1 MKKTFILDT
10 NVLLYDAD
18 CLLSFDDNNIIIPLI
33 VLEEL
38 DEHKRRPDEV
48 GKNAR
53 RSVRMLDKFREK
65 GSLDE
70 GIQLDNGGTLTILG
84 SDKITSSFPFSQ
96 DLDMSTVDNI
106 ILAMSK
112 CLQATRKEK
121 VILVTKDINVR
132 VKCDALGINCE
143 DFNKHKIIDKSE
155 GLYTGV
161 RRANVSQELIDE
173 IYVKKE
179 IPFPHDILVDEI
191 YPNEFLVLKDQAS
204 GQGSAIVRYIKS
216 QDVLRLIPEIKNSWG
231 LMPRNKEQKFSFDIL
246 FDDDIRLVTLVGKA
260 GTGKTLLAAAAALEQ
275 SFSKNAKYK
284 KVVIS
289 RPIQAVGKD
298 IGYLPGDVYDKMAP
312 WIAPIRDN
320 LRYLFGDDKDT
331 LDMYVESGKIEI
343 EAITYIR
350 GRSISDAIIIIDE
363 AQNLTTH
370 ELKTIITRVGENTKI
385 ILTGD
390 IDQIDNTYLDATSN
404 GLSYTVEKFKDYNI
418 AAHVTLLKGERS
430 ELATLGSEIL

>member
-231 LMPRNKEQKFSFDIL
+231 LIPRNKEQKFSFDIL

>member
-1 MKKTFILDT
+1 
-10 NVLLYDAD
+10 
-18 CLLSFDDNNIIIPLI
+18 
-33 VLEEL
+33 
-38 DEHKRRPDEV
+38 
-48 GKNAR
+48 
-53 RSVRMLDKFREK
+53 
-65 GSLDE
+65 
-70 GIQLDNGGTLTILG
+70 
-84 SDKITSSFPFSQ
+84 
-96 DLDMSTVDNI
+96 MSTVDNM

-112 CLQATRKEK
+112 HLQAARKEK
-121 VILVTKDINVR
+121 VVLVTKDINVR

-143 DFNKHKIIDKSE
+143 DFNKHRIIDKSE
-155 GLYTGV
+155 GLYSGV
-161 RRANVSQELIDE
+161 RRADVSQELIDE
-173 IYVKKE
+173 IYLKKE
-179 IPFPHDILVDEI
+179 IPLPRDILVDKV
-191 YPNEFLVLKDQAS
+191 YPNEFLVLKDQTS

-231 LMPRNKEQKFSFDIL
+231 LIPRNKEQKFSFDIL
-246 FDDDIRLVTLVGKA
+246 FDDDIKLVTLVGKA

-289 RPIQAVGKD
+289 RPIQTVGKD
-298 IGYLPGDVYDKMAP
+298 IGYLPGDIYDKMAP

-390 IDQIDNTYLDATSN
+390 IDQIDNTYLDSTSN
-404 GLSYTVEKFKDYNI
+404 GLSYTVEKFKDYDI
-418 AAHVTLLKGERS
+418 SAHVTLLKGERS
-430 ELATLGSEIL
+430 ELATLGAEIL

>member
-10 NVLLYDAD
+10 NVLLYDAE

-38 DEHKRRPDEV
+38 DDHKRRPDEV

-53 RSVRMLDKFREK
+53 KSVRILDKLREQ
-65 GSLDE
+65 GSLSE
-70 GIQLDNGGTLTILG
+70 GISLENGGTLTILG
-84 SDKITSSFPFSQ
+84 SEQITCPFPA
-96 DLDMSTVDNI
+96 DLDESSVDNV
-106 ILAMSK
+106 ILAMTK
-112 CLQATRKEK
+112 CLQQTREEK

-132 VKCDALGINCE
+132 VKCDALGITCE
-143 DFNKHKIIDKSE
+143 DFNKHKIIEKSE

-161 RRANVSQELIDE
+161 RRCEAPQKTIDQIYTDREIAVPKDIIQDE
-173 IYVKKE
+173 IYA
-179 IPFPHDILVDEI
+179 
-191 YPNEFLVLKDQAS
+191 NEFIVFKDSMS
-204 GQGSAIVRYIKS
+204 GQGSAIARYMKKTETI
-216 QDVLRLIPEIKNSWG
+216 RLIPEIKSSWG
-231 LMPRNKEQKFSFDIL
+231 LIPRNKEQKFSFDIL
-246 FDDDIRLVTLVGKA
+246 FDDNIKLVTLVGKA
-260 GTGKTLLAAAAALEQ
+260 GTGKTLLAASAALEQ
-275 SFSKNAKYK
+275 SLSKNAKYK

-298 IGYLPGDVYDKMAP
+298 IGYLPGDLYDKMAP
-312 WIAPIRDN
+312 WISPIRDN

-331 LDMYVESGKIEI
+331 LDMYIESGKIEI

-390 IDQIDNTYLDATSN
+390 VDQIDNTYLDATSN
-404 GLSYTVEKFKDYNI
+404 GLSYTVEKFKEYDI

-430 ELATLGSEIL
+430 ELASLGAEIL

>member
-1 MKKTFILDT
+1 VKKTFILDT

-65 GSLDE
+65 GSLDK

-84 SDKITSSFPFSQ
+84 SDKITSPFPQ
-96 DLDMSTVDNI
+96 DLDMSTVDNM

-112 CLQATRKEK
+112 HLQAARKEK
-121 VILVTKDINVR
+121 VVLVTKDINVR

-143 DFNKHKIIDKSE
+143 DFNKHRIIDKSE
-155 GLYTGV
+155 GLYSGV
-161 RRANVSQELIDE
+161 RRADVSQELIDE
-173 IYVKKE
+173 IYLKKE
-179 IPFPHDILVDEI
+179 IPLPRDILVDKV
-191 YPNEFLVLKDQAS
+191 YPNEFLVLKDQTS

-231 LMPRNKEQKFSFDIL
+231 LIPRNKEQKFSFDIL
-246 FDDDIRLVTLVGKA
+246 FDDDIKLVTLVGKA

-289 RPIQAVGKD
+289 RPIQTVGKD
-298 IGYLPGDVYDKMAP
+298 IGYLPGDIYDKMAP

-390 IDQIDNTYLDATSN
+390 IDQIDNTYLDSTSN
-404 GLSYTVEKFKDYNI
+404 GLSYTVEKFKDYDI
-418 AAHVTLLKGERS
+418 SAHVTLLKGERS
-430 ELATLGSEIL
+430 ELATLGAEIL

>member
-18 CLLSFDDNNIIIPLI
+18 CLLSFKDNNIIIPLI

-38 DEHKRRPDEV
+38 DDHKRRPDEV

-53 RSVRMLDKFREK
+53 KSVRTLDRLREK
-65 GSLDE
+65 GSLSE
-70 GIQLDNGGTLTILG
+70 GIDLENGGTLTILG
-84 SDKITSSFPFSQ
+84 SEQITCPFPS
-96 DLDMSTVDNI
+96 DLDRSSVDNV
-106 ILAMSK
+106 ILAMTK
-112 CLQATRKEK
+112 CLQETREEK
-121 VILVTKDINVR
+121 VVLVTKDINVR

-143 DFNKHKIIDKSE
+143 DFNKHKIIEKSE

-161 RRANVSQELIDE
+161 RRVDAPQSLIDRIYAEREIDAPKDLIQEE
-173 IYVKKE
+173 IYA
-179 IPFPHDILVDEI
+179 
-191 YPNEFLVLKDQAS
+191 NEFIVLKDENS
-204 GQGSAIVRYIKS
+204 GQGSAIVRYIRS
-216 QDVLRLIPEIKNSWG
+216 TDTIRLIPEIKSSWG
-231 LMPRNKEQKFSFDIL
+231 LVPRNKEQKFSFDIL
-246 FDDDIRLVTLVGKA
+246 FDDSIKLITLVGKA
-260 GTGKTLLAAAAALEQ
+260 GTGKTLLAASAALEQ
-275 SFSKNAKYK
+275 AFSKNSKYK

-289 RPIQAVGKD
+289 RPVQAVGKD
-298 IGYLPGDVYDKMAP
+298 IGYLPGDIYDKMAP

-390 IDQIDNTYLDATSN
+390 VDQIDNTYLDATSN
-404 GLSYTVEKFKDYNI
+404 GLSYTVEKFKEYDI

-430 ELATLGSEIL
+430 ELASLGAQIL

>member
-65 GSLDE
+65 GSLDK

-84 SDKITSSFPFSQ
+84 SDKITSPFPQ
-96 DLDMSTVDNI
+96 DLDMSTVDNM

-112 CLQATRKEK
+112 HLQAARKEK
-121 VILVTKDINVR
+121 VVLVTKDINVR

-143 DFNKHKIIDKSE
+143 DFNKHRIIDKSE
-155 GLYTGV
+155 GLYSGV
-161 RRANVSQELIDE
+161 RRADVSQELIDE
-173 IYVKKE
+173 IYLKKE
-179 IPFPHDILVDEI
+179 IPLPRDILVDKV
-191 YPNEFLVLKDQAS
+191 YPNEFLVLKDQTS

-231 LMPRNKEQKFSFDIL
+231 LIPRNKEQKFSFDIL
-246 FDDDIRLVTLVGKA
+246 FDDDIKLVTLVGKA

-289 RPIQAVGKD
+289 RPIQTVGKD
-298 IGYLPGDVYDKMAP
+298 IGYLPGDIYDKMAP

-390 IDQIDNTYLDATSN
+390 IDQIDNTYLDSTSN
-404 GLSYTVEKFKDYNI
+404 GLSYTVEKFKDYDI
-418 AAHVTLLKGERS
+418 SAHVTLLKGERS
-430 ELATLGSEIL
+430 ELATLGAEIL

>member
-173 IYVKKE
+173 IYTKKE

-404 GLSYTVEKFKDYNI
+404 GLSYTVEKFKDYDI

-430 ELATLGSEIL
+430 KLATLGAEIL

>member
-18 CLLSFDDNNIIIPLI
+18 CLLSFKDNNIIIPLI

-38 DEHKRRPDEV
+38 DDHKRRPDEV

-53 RSVRMLDKFREK
+53 KSVRTLDRLREK
-65 GSLDE
+65 GSLSE
-70 GIQLDNGGTLTILG
+70 GIDLENGGTLTILG
-84 SDKITSSFPFSQ
+84 SEQITCPFPS
-96 DLDMSTVDNI
+96 DLDRSSVDNV
-106 ILAMSK
+106 ILAMTK
-112 CLQATRKEK
+112 CLQETREEK
-121 VILVTKDINVR
+121 VVLVTKDINVR

-143 DFNKHKIIDKSE
+143 DFNKHKIIEKSE

-161 RRANVSQELIDE
+161 RRVDAPQSLIDRIYAEREIDAPKDLIQEE
-173 IYVKKE
+173 IYA
-179 IPFPHDILVDEI
+179 
-191 YPNEFLVLKDQAS
+191 NEFIVLKDENS
-204 GQGSAIVRYIKS
+204 GQGSAIVRYIRS
-216 QDVLRLIPEIKNSWG
+216 TDTIRLIPEIKSSWG
-231 LMPRNKEQKFSFDIL
+231 LVPRNKEQKFSFDIL
-246 FDDDIRLVTLVGKA
+246 FDDSIKLITLVGKA
-260 GTGKTLLAAAAALEQ
+260 GTGKTLLAASAALEQ
-275 SFSKNAKYK
+275 AFSKNSKYK

-289 RPIQAVGKD
+289 RPVQAVGKD
-298 IGYLPGDVYDKMAP
+298 IGYLPGDIYDKMAP

-331 LDMYVESGKIEI
+331 LDMYIESGKIEI

-390 IDQIDNTYLDATSN
+390 VDQIDNTYLDATSN
-404 GLSYTVEKFKDYNI
+404 GLSYTVEKFKEYDI

-430 ELATLGSEIL
+430 ELASLGAQIL